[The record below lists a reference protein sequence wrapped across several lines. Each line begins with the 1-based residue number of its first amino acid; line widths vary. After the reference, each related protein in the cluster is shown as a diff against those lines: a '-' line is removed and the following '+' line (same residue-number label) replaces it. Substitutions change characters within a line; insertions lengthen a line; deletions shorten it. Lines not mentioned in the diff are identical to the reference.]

1 MKKKFLVTG
10 SSGFIAS
17 HLVQKLSENKD
28 NLIYAIDKLKIKQN
42 KSKRVNIKFLFKDLK
57 KMKSFPKVDVVFHF
71 AAYNGTKFFYKKP
84 YEVIRDN
91 IEPTINL
98 INFYKKN
105 PCKLFVYSGTSEVY
119 AGSKLS
125 RTGSDEKSKII
136 FNDLYNPRWS
146 YASSKFMSEIMVIN
160 SGLDH
165 IILRYFNIYGKNQK
179 DHFIPEFLNRVKKK
193 KYSLNGYKNTRCF
206 LHIEDAIQATIKI
219 AKIKN
224 AKNQIF
230 NIGSNKE
237 YKIFDVAK
245 KIMKIL
251 KKEKKKIKLNDPPQG
266 SVMRRL
272 PNVKKIKKL
281 IGNFQSINLDS
292 GLKKIIENKI

>member
-17 HLVQKLSENKD
+17 HLVEKLSQNKD
-28 NLIYAIDKLKIKQN
+28 NFIYAIDKSKVKKKILKK
-42 KSKRVNIKFLFKDLK
+42 KNIKFIIQDLK
-57 KMKSFPKVDVVFHF
+57 KMKSFPKVDVVFHL

-84 YEVIRDN
+84 YDVIRDN

-119 AGSKLS
+119 AGSKFNS
-125 RTGSDEKSKII
+125 KGSDERSQII
-136 FNDLYNPRWS
+136 FKDLYNPRWS
-146 YASSKFMSEIMVIN
+146 YASSKFMSEMIVIN
-160 SGLDH
+160 SGINH
-165 IILRYFNIYGKNQK
+165 MIIRYFNIYGKGQK
-179 DHFIPEFLNRVKKK
+179 DHFIPEFINRVKKK
-193 KYSLNGYKNTRCF
+193 KYSLFGYKNTRCF
-206 LHIEDAIQATIKI
+206 LYIDDAVRATIKI
-219 AKIKN
+219 SDVKK

-237 YKIFDVAK
+237 YKILSIAK

-251 KKEKKKIKLNDPPQG
+251 EKDKINIKLYNSPKG
-266 SVMRRL
+266 SVMRRM
-272 PNVKKIKKL
+272 PNIKKL
-281 IGNFQSINLDS
+281 KKFIGNFQSINLDS
-292 GLKKIIENKI
+292 GLKKIINK